1 MIYYRITNQIQT
13 KHSDDG
19 TVLETIEEQI
29 QRFEEEIGF
38 LGKTR
43 EQSAM
48 DFLRADMIRRG
59 LDPDALPD
67 VELKQDWFKEDDFGD
82 NWAAF
87 QSKKRLDDKTEIIED
102 AGLDIEY

>member
-1 MIYYRITNQIQT
+1 MM
-13 KHSDDG
+13 
-19 TVLETIEEQI
+19 TVLFLETIDEQI

-48 DFLRADMIRRG
+48 DHLRTDMIRRG

-67 VELKQDWFKEDDFGD
+67 VELKQ
-82 NWAAF
+82 
-87 QSKKRLDDKTEIIED
+87 
-102 AGLDIEY
+102 GLVQG